1 MEQEQRQGR
10 SGGRGGLSGGGGGG
24 RFLGKVRKGMPW
36 IRRCTDGDR

>member
-24 RFLGKVRKGMPW
+24 RFFGEGEEGNTMDRTM
-36 IRRCTDGDR
+36 DG